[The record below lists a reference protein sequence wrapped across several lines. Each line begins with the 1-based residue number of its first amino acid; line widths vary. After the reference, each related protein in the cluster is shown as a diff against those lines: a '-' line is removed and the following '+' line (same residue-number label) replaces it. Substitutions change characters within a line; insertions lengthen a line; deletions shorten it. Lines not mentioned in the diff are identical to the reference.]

1 MEDYIKS
8 RDYRNKIYKKRT
20 GLSESPL
27 YLIWAGIMSKT
38 RDPKHESYAYYGG
51 LGIRVCDRW
60 LDIENFIEDMYPS
73 YIKGL
78 ALDRIDNDKWY
89 CLENCRWVDKST
101 HGRSARAIISTNSSK
116 CIGVS
121 WNKIKKVW
129 VSKIKISNKYI
140 LLGVFDTEEE
150 AIIAYNKYVSDN
162 NIENIINNMQPI
174 KEDK

>member
-8 RDYRNKIYKKRT
+8 RDCRKKIYKKRT
-20 GLSESPL
+20 GLSENHL
-27 YLIWAGIMSKT
+27 YSVWSGIMSKT

-78 ALDRIDNDKWY
+78 VLDRIDNEKWY
-89 CLENCRWVDKST
+89 CLENCIWVDKST
-101 HGRSARAIISTNSSK
+101 QGKSIRTIISTKSNK

-129 VSKIKISNKYI
+129 VSKIKVSNRDI
-140 LLGVFDTEEE
+140 LLGIFNTEEE
-150 AIIAYNKYVSDN
+150 AVIAYNKYILDN
-162 NIENIINNMQPI
+162 NI
-174 KEDK
+174 